1 MEKYPLGIQSFSGL
15 RRDGYV
21 YVDKT
26 ELIYRL
32 ISRGKYY
39 FLSRPRRFGK
49 SLLMSTIESLFRG
62 NRDLFKGLYIDT
74 TDYDWTPYPV
84 LYLNLALV
92 ANESMLSLEDT
103 LNSQILKWEKEY
115 GVLDKATTYGVRL
128 YNVIESAYRLT
139 GKRVVV
145 LIDEYDKPLI
155 NNQDNP
161 SLFEDIRNLLR
172 SVYSVMKMADDYI
185 RFGMITGVSRFS
197 KVSIFSDLNNLDDIS
212 FDDDYAAICGITEE
226 EIHRYFKS
234 GVERLAE
241 KRAIDYDDAI
251 KLLKD
256 NYDGY
261 HFTKQS
267 PDIFNPF
274 SMLKA
279 MRAGEIG
286 SYWFETGT
294 PDFIAK
300 EIAATGADLAE
311 SLRVE
316 ITQNALAMSEIGH
329 YDLTSKLFQAGYL
342 TIKSYNWQY
351 KVYTLGV
358 PNREV
363 EEGIFEALL
372 PIYSGKS
379 RGDNSRYVLNIQKAA
394 STGDPYRLLE
404 EIKKFF
410 ASIPGNVTAAAVSA
424 GAGKITDAEERK
436 VYEMRQSE
444 YYYQSLM
451 LVTLTLAGFR
461 TTAEHS
467 TSDGRIDLVM
477 EDRHYLYVIELKL
490 DRTATEAMDQIN
502 RKQYALQW
510 GGDGRKIFK
519 IGLNISSKTRTVSD
533 YSIEEIQ

>member
-15 RRDGYV
+15 RRDGYI
-21 YVDKT
+21 YIDKT

-62 NRDLFKGLYIDT
+62 NRDLFKGLYIDN
-74 TDYDWTPYPV
+74 TDYDWTPNPV
-84 LYLNLALV
+84 LYLNLAQV

-115 GVLDKATTYGVRL
+115 DVSDKATTYGVRL

-161 SLFEDIRNLLR
+161 SLFEDIRKLLR

-241 KRAIDYDDAI
+241 KRAIGYDAAI

-316 ITQNALAMSEIGH
+316 VTQSALAMSEIGH

-342 TIKSYNWQY
+342 TIKSYDWQY
-351 KVYTLGV
+351 KMYTLGV

-363 EEGIFEALL
+363 EEGLFEALL

-477 EDRHYLYVIELKL
+477 EDRNYLYVIELKL